1 MDPAVPSDDDPNA
14 GLDFDIGVA
23 LHEWETR
30 WAEIEEARQDD
41 EGEAIHAAL
50 DLLEEMYRELHVPTG
65 GVDDAPTEDLHGRLK
80 EIREVD
86 ARVQSGEDV
95 TAEEL
100 DDAYA
105 SARDAVLFLVGGSD
119 SGV

>member
-14 GLDFDIGVA
+14 GLDFDIGVS

-30 WAEIEEARQDD
+30 WVEIEELRDDD
-41 EGEAIHAAL
+41 EGEALHAAL
-50 DLLEEMYRELHVPTG
+50 ALLEEMYRELRVPID
-65 GVDDAPTEDLHGRLK
+65 GVDDAPTEDLHGVLK
-80 EIREVD
+80 EIRTVD
-86 ARVQSGEDV
+86 ARLQAREDV

-105 SARDAVLFLVGGSD
+105 SARDAVQFLVAGRDSD
-119 SGV
+119 V